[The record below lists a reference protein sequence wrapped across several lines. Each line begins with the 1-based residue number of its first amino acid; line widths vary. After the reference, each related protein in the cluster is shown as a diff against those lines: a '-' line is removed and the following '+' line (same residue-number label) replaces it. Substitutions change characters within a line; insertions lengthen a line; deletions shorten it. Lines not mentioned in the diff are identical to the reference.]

1 MINIAA
7 FFAYILYVVLFSI
20 LVKYGIHISFN
31 IDTGFIGPAFLFH
44 AILMILFLT
53 GQNKK

>member
-7 FFAYILYVVLFSI
+7 FFAYILYVVLFSV
-20 LVKYGIHISFN
+20 LLKYGIHISFN
-31 IDTGFIGPAFLFH
+31 LDTGYVGPVFLFH
-44 AILMILFLT
+44 AMLMILFLT